1 MFDLSAITAA
11 LTASAPSL
19 AQVLIP
25 ETQETMGVD
34 SSVVL
39 LSLIEPSVSSRVY
52 PSILP
57 DQVTY
62 PCATYSQVASE
73 RIDVNGYPILR
84 SDSFEVYALDREKV
98 DAWAA
103 VNTMRT
109 SLLAYDPTNAAGAA
123 ELGTC
128 EDEHFPLHD
137 LHQVVQE
144 VRLTHLARASQALP
158 AAFVFSTGENWED
171 EGAIGSCII
180 GTVTSYFDILLV
192 AKMPTGGVSALRPTQ
207 KEILD
212 AVVGLQSADWELVH
226 RQDGGRSNTVSVFS
240 SYVLWRESFSVRKT
254 QKYP

>member
-25 ETQETMGVD
+25 EAQETMGVD

-39 LSLIEPSVSSRVY
+39 LSLIEPAVTSRVY

-84 SDSFEVYALDREKV
+84 ADSFEAYILDREKV

-109 SLLAYDPTNAAGAA
+109 ALLAYDPTNEAGAA

-158 AAFVFSTGENWED
+158 AAFVFPTGEDWED
-171 EGAIGSCII
+171 GGALDGCVIGQAVS
-180 GTVTSYFDILLV
+180 SFDVLLV
-192 AKMPTGGVSALRPTQ
+192 AKMPAGGVSALGSTRN
-207 KEILD
+207 EILT
-212 AVVGLQSADWELVH
+212 AVIGLQPTGWENVEPE
-226 RQDGGRSNTVSVFS
+226 GGSTVSVFS
-240 SYVLWRESFSVRKT
+240 SYVLWRDSFTVRQT
-254 QKYP
+254 RKYP